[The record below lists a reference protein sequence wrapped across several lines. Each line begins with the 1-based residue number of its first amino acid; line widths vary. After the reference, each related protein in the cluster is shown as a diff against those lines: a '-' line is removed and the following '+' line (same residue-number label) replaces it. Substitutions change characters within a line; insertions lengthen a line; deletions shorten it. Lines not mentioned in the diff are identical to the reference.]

1 MTVRQKE
8 IRVPV
13 NMGFSQGKSPAPA
26 AARLPA
32 RAACRAP
39 APAYAALGRH
49 AVLLPPLMRRASAA
63 AGAGLGGFRLQ
74 M

>member
-1 MTVRQKE
+1 MGLSVKKKGFPKE
-8 IRVPV
+8 KALPPPPLA
-13 NMGFSQGKSPAPA
+13 F
-26 AARLPA
+26 PA

-39 APAYAALGRH
+39 ASACAALGRH